1 MVRKMRWSIPEVIL
15 GLRRHRAQP
24 PSRVIVGL
32 GNPGSQY
39 AQTRHNAGFWF
50 VDRIAEDHSI
60 TLTRRHRSALIGEG
74 VIEGH
79 SVVIAKPRTFMNNS
93 GQAIAYLLARYKVS
107 PQELLVVHD
116 DLALPLG
123 KVRLRPGGSAG
134 GHKGMV
140 SIIEG
145 VGTQDFPRLR
155 LGIGQPT
162 EGSDQVQYVLSP
174 MSEDERK
181 ATDEAIGRAAQA
193 VFTLLAEGIT
203 VAMNRLN

>member
-1 MVRKMRWSIPEVIL
+1 MMRKKRWPVLDALRS
-15 GLRRHRAQP
+15 LRRNRAQP
-24 PSRVIVGL
+24 PSRIIVGL
-32 GNPGSQY
+32 GNPGSEY

-60 TLTRRHRSALIGEG
+60 TLSRRHRSALIGEG

-79 SVVIAKPRTFMNNS
+79 RVVIAKPRTFVNNS

-107 PQELLVVHD
+107 PQDLLVVHD

-140 SIIEG
+140 SIIEA

-155 LGIGQPT
+155 LGIGQPP

-174 MSEDERK
+174 MSEGERK
-181 ATDEAIGRAAQA
+181 AADEAIGRAVQA
-193 VFTLLAEGIT
+193 VATLLAEGIT